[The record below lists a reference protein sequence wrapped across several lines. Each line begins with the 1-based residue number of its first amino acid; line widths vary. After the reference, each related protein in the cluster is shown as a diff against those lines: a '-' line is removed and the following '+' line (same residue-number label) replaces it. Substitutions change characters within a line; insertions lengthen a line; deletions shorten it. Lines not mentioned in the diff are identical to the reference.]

1 MLKRAAKSNLD
12 IRQTK
17 ITRKACWLRLRNSVG
32 WAKVKTLGYESQ
44 LQCFERA
51 LDRSL
56 SFKDL
61 AQLQNEEAG
70 PGGLY
75 GPKYHKA
82 PSDMFMWHYDAS
94 LVINLVF

>member
-1 MLKRAAKSNLD
+1 M
-12 IRQTK
+12 
-17 ITRKACWLRLRNSVG
+17 G

-70 PGGLY
+70 PGSLY